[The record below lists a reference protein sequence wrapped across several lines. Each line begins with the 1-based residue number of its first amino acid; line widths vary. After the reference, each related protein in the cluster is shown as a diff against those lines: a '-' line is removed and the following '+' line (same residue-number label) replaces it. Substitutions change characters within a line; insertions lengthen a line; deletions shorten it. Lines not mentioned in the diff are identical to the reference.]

1 MVGDLLPPPPWAPRE
16 ETEDD
21 GETNGDDAEGRGRV
35 RLAREGDED
44 FLSVKLG
51 AMAGSGWRM
60 VSIPAQVMHPSRQI
74 STRRIN
80 PSTR

>member
-1 MVGDLLPPPPWAPRE
+1 VVGDLPPPPPPWAPRE

-21 GETNGDDAEGRGRV
+21 GEANGDEAEGRGRV

-51 AMAGSGWRM
+51 AMAEGEWSE
-60 VSIPAQVMHPSRQI
+60 
-74 STRRIN
+74 RRR
-80 PSTR
+80 SK